1 MLGHQLGQHLVLVL
15 DLLFQKLDALLFR
28 GMILA
33 AFALEGGS
41 PVLEELFLPTIKHR
55 WLEPILLA
63 EIRDRNLVEQV
74 PPQNDHFLFPG
85 VMLALFSHTSSPFI
99 LTEERSS
106 PFPAEAGHKQKA
118 ISSCGWASR
127 GSVLVAAT
135 WQYVSAVTRSDPCGD
150 KSEFWNAA
158 FEVGKPDG

>member
-106 PFPAEAGHKQKA
+106 PFPAEAGQD
-118 ISSCGWASR
+118 GSR
-127 GSVLVAAT
+127 RSHFTGSVNQDLVSLRFDFPRILHIICR
-135 WQYVSAVTRSDPCGD
+135 QMQKHTRR
-150 KSEFWNAA
+150 
-158 FEVGKPDG
+158 